1 MITDLLKILEKLH
14 GLISAVLPD
23 FREVLSRED
32 PGSVF
37 DYKFSSRSLKEV
49 LTGGHVL
56 RRLLLTVSVEDLTH
70 PLHSSFLLHSVIKC
84 K

>member
-14 GLISAVLPD
+14 GLISAFLPD
-23 FREVLSRED
+23 FREVLCREE

-37 DYKFSSRSLKEV
+37 DYKFSSRSLKVV
-49 LTGGHVL
+49 LTSGHEL

-70 PLHSSFLLHSVIKC
+70 SLDSSFLLHSVIKC